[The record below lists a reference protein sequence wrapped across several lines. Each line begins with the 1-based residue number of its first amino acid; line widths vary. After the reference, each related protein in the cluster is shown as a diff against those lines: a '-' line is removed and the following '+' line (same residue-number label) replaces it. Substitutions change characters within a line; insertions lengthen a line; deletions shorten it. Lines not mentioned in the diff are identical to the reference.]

1 MKHNFKELLV
11 WKKSIDLVK
20 SVYQLTSSLPPEE
33 KFGLISQMNRSS
45 VAIPS
50 NIAEGSGR
58 TSSKEFLYFLNIAI
72 SSSYELETQLIISN
86 QLFLRDVEDLLSQIS
101 EIQKMILGL
110 KKNIENNLIN
120 ARN

>member
-20 SVYQLTSSLPPEE
+20 SVYQLTSSLPSEE

-45 VAIPS
+45 VSIPS

-86 QLFLRDVEDLLSQIS
+86 QLFLRDVENILSQIS
-101 EIQKMILGL
+101 EVQKMILGL

>member
-20 SVYQLTSSLPPEE
+20 SVYQLTSSLPSED

-45 VAIPS
+45 VSIPS

-58 TSSKEFLYFLNIAI
+58 TSDKEFLHFLNIAI

-86 QLFLRDVEDLLSQIS
+86 EIFGLEIDYVLIQIS
-101 EIQKMILGL
+101 EVQKMILGL
-110 KKNIENNLIN
+110 KRNLENKL
-120 ARN
+120 

>member
-20 SVYQLTSSLPPEE
+20 SVYQLTSSLPTEE

-45 VAIPS
+45 VSIPS

-86 QLFLRDVEDLLSQIS
+86 Q
-101 EIQKMILGL
+101 
-110 KKNIENNLIN
+110 
-120 ARN
+120 

>member
-20 SVYQLTSSLPPEE
+20 SVYQLTSSLPSEE
-33 KFGLISQMNRSS
+33 KFGLMSQMNRSS
-45 VAIPS
+45 VSIPS

-86 QLFLRDVEDLLSQIS
+86 QLFLRDVENILSQIS
-101 EIQKMILGL
+101 EVQKMILGL

>member
-20 SVYQLTSSLPPEE
+20 SVYQLTSSLPTEE

-45 VAIPS
+45 VSIPS

-86 QLFLRDVEDLLSQIS
+86 QLFLRDVENILSQIS
-101 EIQKMILGL
+101 EVQKMILGL

>member
-11 WKKSIDLVK
+11 WKESIDLVK
-20 SVYQLTSSLPPEE
+20 SVYLLTSTLPSEK

-45 VAIPS
+45 VSIPS

-58 TSSKEFLYFLNIAI
+58 TSNKEFLYFLNIAI

-86 QLFLRDVEDLLSQIS
+86 QLFLIDVDNILSQIS
-101 EIQKMILGL
+101 EVQKMILGV
-110 KKNIENNLIN
+110 KKNLENNLIN
-120 ARN
+120 SSN

>member
-11 WKKSIDLVK
+11 WRKSIDLVK
-20 SVYQLTSSLPPEE
+20 SVYQLTSSLPTEE

-45 VAIPS
+45 VSIPS

-86 QLFLRDVEDLLSQIS
+86 QLFLRDVENILSQIS
-101 EIQKMILGL
+101 EVQKMILGL

>member
-20 SVYQLTSSLPPEE
+20 SVYLLTSTLPSEE

-45 VAIPS
+45 VSIPS

-58 TSSKEFLYFLNIAI
+58 TSNKEFLYFLNIAI

-86 QLFLRDVEDLLSQIS
+86 QLFLIDVDNILSQIS
-101 EIQKMILGL
+101 EVQKMILGL
-110 KKNIENNLIN
+110 KKNLENNLIN
-120 ARN
+120 SSN